1 MEWTQSE
8 IEKQIPYIN
17 ACMQN
22 QKKLVQ
28 MILSTKAQIDT
39 QKENKHMDTK
49 EGKGGWDELGDWD
62 WHVYTTTD
70 KTDNSWESTV

>member
-1 MEWTQSE
+1 
-8 IEKQIPYIN
+8 
-17 ACMQN
+17 MQN

-62 WHVYTTTD
+62 
-70 KTDNSWESTV
+70 